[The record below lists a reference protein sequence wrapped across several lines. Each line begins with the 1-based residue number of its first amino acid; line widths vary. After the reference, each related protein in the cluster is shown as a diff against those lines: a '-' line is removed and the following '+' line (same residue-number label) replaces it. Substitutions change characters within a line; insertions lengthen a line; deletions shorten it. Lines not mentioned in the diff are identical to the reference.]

1 MGGKNSMWHKP
12 FGAGSGSVNHAVTNI
27 VGKDGKKILD
37 IGTGILVGGAL
48 GAGAGAAAGAGS
60 LSGTMGGAGMGAIAG
75 GTIGAN
81 SASGGTLLG
90 GRESTLNTS
99 GSINPTMVKG
109 FLEEGERR
117 GEIGVGGT
125 MAEMGEGRKDV
136 RQRLQDIVDGK
147 SAATAS
153 LKDSQARK
161 ERDMRSQQK
170 LSGRG
175 QTDSAQIDQ
184 LQRQQGMD
192 LATQKQN
199 EQKAAISALSREYRG
214 GLSDIMRS
222 SGQWGSILVGAQPP
236 AMPQEEGGGL
246 LSNLF
251 GGLF

>member
-1 MGGKNSMWHKP
+1 MRKP
-12 FGAGSGSVNHAVTNI
+12 FGVGSQSVAYHPMNI
-27 VGKDGKKILD
+27 NPLH
-37 IGTGILVGGAL
+37 
-48 GAGAGAAAGAGS
+48 S
-60 LSGTMGGAGMGAIAG
+60 
-75 GTIGAN
+75 GTIGSGPGITGGRN
-81 SASGGTLLG
+81 VSQLLSGSGGK
-90 GRESTLNTS
+90 ESNLNTA
-99 GSINPTMVKG
+99 GAINPTMVKG